1 MQIKYHYLNITL
13 KPIAMCI
20 IVSAYKKKK
29 FLGFII
35 KFNSYIT
42 VLRAILLFSY
52 GTLILYG
59 FLYIIEDI
67 YIEWTV
73 YESSGAKILFVLVF
87 DFISLM
93 FMFTVRLISIS
104 VIFFSTN
111 YIMREKYF
119 RRFILLVLSFILSII
134 ILILRPNRV
143 SILLGWDG
151 LGVTSY
157 LLVVYYQRN
166 KSYNAGIIT
175 ALTNRLGDVGLL
187 VCLALLIKRGSWNFF
202 NYLRRSSIEL
212 VIIILIFARITKS
225 AQMPFSAWLPAAM
238 AAPTP
243 VSALVHSSTLVTAG
257 VYLLIRFN
265 HILISLDQLK
275 YLIFVGMFT
284 IFIAGLRANHELD
297 IKKVIALSTLRQLGA
312 IIIII
317 GAGYPLIGFFHLT
330 VHAFFKA
337 LLFMCAGMI
346 IHNFKDYQDIRIMST
361 IQNYMPL
368 TLRVFI
374 TSNIRLCG
382 LPFMAGFYSKDLILE
397 FIIIRGIN
405 IFLFLIIVVSTALTV
420 IYSCRLVF
428 MLRSNFFVFEPLSGI
443 EDYDTI
449 IVLRFLFLFSPSI
462 FGGLARRWIYYPS
475 PQVIFF
481 PFVLKILISLV
492 VISRAIIIIK
502 QLLNIDRAKKIR
514 LVSWF
519 NSKMWFLPLVIS
531 GFLSL
536 GFFKK
541 RKILAKIRESG
552 WNEILLYND
561 LYQLLNKYSSF
572 IEKLVIVIFSK
583 RVIFLF
589 IIVILYSL

>member
-1 MQIKYHYLNITL
+1 
-13 KPIAMCI
+13 
-20 IVSAYKKKK
+20 
-29 FLGFII
+29 
-35 KFNSYIT
+35 
-42 VLRAILLFSY
+42 
-52 GTLILYG
+52 
-59 FLYIIEDI
+59 
-67 YIEWTV
+67 
-73 YESSGAKILFVLVF
+73 
-87 DFISLM
+87 
-93 FMFTVRLISIS
+93 
-104 VIFFSTN
+104 
-111 YIMREKYF
+111 
-119 RRFILLVLSFILSII
+119 
-134 ILILRPNRV
+134 
-143 SILLGWDG
+143 
-151 LGVTSY
+151 
-157 LLVVYYQRN
+157 
-166 KSYNAGIIT
+166 
-175 ALTNRLGDVGLL
+175 
-187 VCLALLIKRGSWNFF
+187 
-202 NYLRRSSIEL
+202 
-212 VIIILIFARITKS
+212 
-225 AQMPFSAWLPAAM
+225 M

-462 FGGLARRWIYYPS
+462 FGGLARR
-475 PQVIFF
+475 
-481 PFVLKILISLV
+481 
-492 VISRAIIIIK
+492 
-502 QLLNIDRAKKIR
+502 
-514 LVSWF
+514 
-519 NSKMWFLPLVIS
+519 
-531 GFLSL
+531 
-536 GFFKK
+536 
-541 RKILAKIRESG
+541 
-552 WNEILLYND
+552 
-561 LYQLLNKYSSF
+561 
-572 IEKLVIVIFSK
+572 
-583 RVIFLF
+583 
-589 IIVILYSL
+589 